1 MWGRGGF
8 EQQRL
13 SPDSVH
19 SLSTVLCGDR
29 PLQGQVTKAGGL
41 GLAKACPLVP
51 QSPHEA
57 PLFLSR
63 RRGWCAWVC

>member
-13 SPDSVH
+13 SPDSIH

-29 PLQGQVTKAGGL
+29 PLQGQVTKAGVW
-41 GLAKACPLVP
+41 AWTSAWPRPPPKACLLVP
-51 QSPHEA
+51 QNPS
-57 PLFLSR
+57 
-63 RRGWCAWVC
+63 